1 MNIPMTDLR
10 IQYQNIKSEIDEAI
24 QRVLQ
29 EGRFILGSEV
39 KKFEEEMAD
48 YCGVKYAV
56 GVASGTDAL
65 HLALR
70 ASGIG
75 PGDEVITTPFTFIAT
90 AEAITQT
97 GATPVFVDIDP
108 LTYTLD
114 PNKIKEKITSRTRA
128 IIPVHLY
135 GQAADMDPILEIAR
149 KYSLQVIEDCAQALG
164 ARYKGKKVGSL
175 GDAGC
180 LSFFP
185 VKNLGAYGDGGMV
198 VTNNSEI
205 AEKVDMLRRHG
216 CKEKYF
222 HLLPGYNS
230 RLDTLQ
236 AAILR
241 VKLKYLD
248 KWNQKRQE
256 NAALYK
262 ELLQEL
268 DGIIPPYVAPYNDS
282 VFNYYTI
289 RIKNFHTIR
298 IKNFPDPGKSSS
310 TPSSPQRRR
319 DQVQQALKEQ
329 GIETIIYYPLSLHL
343 QEVYKYLNYQ
353 PGDFPESERAQEEVL
368 SLPMYPELTSE
379 KIETIVS
386 AIKNFYKKY

>member
-10 IQYQNIKSEIDEAI
+10 IQYQNIKPEIDEAI

-39 KKFEEEMAD
+39 KKFEEEMAA

-70 ASGIG
+70 AANIG

-90 AEAITQT
+90 AEAISQT

-108 LTYTLD
+108 RTYNLD
-114 PNKIKEKITSRTRA
+114 PGKIEEKINPRTRA

-135 GQAADMDPILEIAR
+135 GQAADMDPILKIAQ
-149 KYSLQVIEDCAQALG
+149 KYSLPVIEDCAQALG
-164 ARYKGKKVGSL
+164 ARYKSKKVGSL

-180 LSFFP
+180 FSFFP
-185 VKNLGAYGDGGMV
+185 VKTLGAYGDGGMV
-198 VTNNSEI
+198 ITNNSEI

-222 HLLPGYNS
+222 HLLPGFNS
-230 RLDTLQ
+230 RLDALQ

-248 KWNQKRQE
+248 KWNHKRQQ
-256 NAALYK
+256 NAALYA
-262 ELLQEL
+262 ELLQDIE
-268 DGIIPPYVAPYNDS
+268 GIIPPCVAPYNES

-289 RIKNFHTIR
+289 RIRNTIG
-298 IKNFPDPGKSSS
+298 IKNRRHPLS
-310 TPSSPQRRR
+310 RR
-319 DQVQQALKEQ
+319 DQIQKAFKNQ
-329 GIETIIYYPLSLHL
+329 GIETIIYYPLALHL
-343 QEVYKYLNYQ
+343 QEVYRYLNYQ
-353 PGDFPESERAQEEVL
+353 PGDFPESELAQEEVL

-379 KIETIVS
+379 KIEMVVS
-386 AIKNFYKKY
+386 TIKNFLKN

>member
-10 IQYQNIKSEIDEAI
+10 IQYQNIKPEIDEAI

-39 KKFEEEMAD
+39 KKFEEEMAA

-70 ASGIG
+70 AANIG

-90 AEAITQT
+90 AEAISQT

-108 LTYTLD
+108 RTYNLD
-114 PNKIKEKITSRTRA
+114 SGKIEEKINPRTRA

-135 GQAADMDPILEIAR
+135 GQAADMDPILKIAQ
-149 KYSLQVIEDCAQALG
+149 KYSLPVIEDCAQALG
-164 ARYKGKKVGSL
+164 ARYKSKKVGSL

-180 LSFFP
+180 FSFFP
-185 VKNLGAYGDGGMV
+185 VKTLGAYGDGGMV
-198 VTNNSEI
+198 ITNNSEI

-222 HLLPGYNS
+222 HLLPGFNS

-248 KWNQKRQE
+248 KWNHKRQE
-256 NAALYK
+256 NAALYA
-262 ELLQEL
+262 ELLKDI
-268 DGIIPPYVAPYNDS
+268 DGIIPPYVAPYNES

-289 RIKNFHTIR
+289 RIKNTIG
-298 IKNFPDPGKSSS
+298 IKNRRNPLS
-310 TPSSPQRRR
+310 RR
-319 DQVQQALKEQ
+319 DQIQEALKNQ
-329 GIETIIYYPLSLHL
+329 GIETIIYYPLALHL
-343 QEVYKYLNYQ
+343 QEVYRYLNYQ
-353 PGDFPESERAQEEVL
+353 PGDFPESELAQEEVL

-379 KIETIVS
+379 KIEMVVS
-386 AIKNFYKKY
+386 TIKNFLKN